1 MYKNILLSTVA
12 IVMFFGCAG
21 SKNKPLNNKD
31 LPEWY
36 LNPPKFEDK
45 FVGVGDALRPQF
57 NLSKQVA
64 TERARVEVA
73 RAVETTVNS
82 ALNDH
87 MQASGMGSDAS
98 ATEFTESVSKSL
110 VNTTL
115 KGCVIEK
122 TEIFKDRVFVMVT
135 YDANKAREEAK
146 AAARLEAKK
155 EEALYNE
162 FKARQAFDA
171 LDQAMDKMK
180 GSSSVAAPEK

>member
-1 MYKNILLSTVA
+1 MYKHVLLFTVTMV
-12 IVMFFGCAG
+12 IFTGCAG
-21 SKNKPLNNKD
+21 SKTKPLNNKD

-87 MQASGMGSDAS
+87 MQASGMGSDAG

-115 KGCVIEK
+115 KGCTIEK

-162 FKARQAFDA
+162 FKARQAFET
-171 LDQAMDKMK
+171 LDQAMDRMK
-180 GSSSVAAPEK
+180 GSSSVADPE

>member
-1 MYKNILLSTVA
+1 MYKTNLITLIAML
-12 IVMFFGCAG
+12 IFFGCAG
-21 SKNKPLNNKD
+21 SKPKPLSNKD

-36 LNPPKFEDK
+36 LNTPKFEDK

-73 RAVETTVNS
+73 RVVEPTVNS

-87 MQASGMGSDAS
+87 MQASGMGAEAG

-115 KGCVIEK
+115 KGCTIEK

-146 AAARLEAKK
+146 AAARSEAKK
-155 EEALYNE
+155 EESLYNE

-171 LDQAMDKMK
+171 LDQAIDRIK
-180 GSSSVAAPEK
+180 GSSSVAPKE